1 MRLTRTVAIAAIG
14 LMSAAGIA
22 ACSSSGSKA
31 GTNKAVTVLNIG
43 MPNATQTNNS
53 NPFLSS
59 SAGSSLGYKYMIY
72 EPLEMMNPVRPADPG
87 KPWLATKAVWNAD
100 YTQVVFTARDGVK
113 WSDGQAF
120 TAADIA
126 YTFTLM
132 QQKPALNPQALN
144 ISGATSS
151 GNTATITFAESQFV
165 NVFKVLQ
172 SFIVPQHIWS
182 KMADPTTDTNQK
194 PVGTGPY
201 TLKSF
206 TPQTI
211 VLDERS
217 GYWQT
222 APKVTE
228 LRYTSY
234 SGNDTQ
240 TTALVN
246 GESEWSFVFIPNA
259 KTIYAAKD
267 PHYKLWFPPTL
278 GIHGLWFNTTKAPLN
293 DPILRR
299 AIGMVINKDDIFN
312 QGESGYFY
320 PEVTNI
326 TGIPTPAGTSF
337 IDPQYA
343 NKNVTVDVAG
353 AKALLTSNGY
363 TFSGNTLKGKD
374 GKPVTFTLSDPSGW
388 SDYQTDLAIIADN
401 VSKIGI
407 TAKVDKAD
415 EQAWT
420 KNVDTGSFDA
430 VLHWT
435 NGGATPYDLYQNIM
449 DGAAGAVQPE
459 GTGGSSGN
467 YGRFNNADATAALKA
482 YRTAADDASRTAAM
496 NTLEQIFVNQ
506 EPMVP
511 LMAANA
517 GGEYSTQHWTGW
529 PDDSNP
535 YSPAQPTLPNSLD
548 IVLHLVPATS

>member
-1 MRLTRTVAIAAIG
+1 MRVTRSVALAAIG
-14 LMSAAGIA
+14 VLAAAGLA
-22 ACSSSGSKA
+22 ACGSGSKA
-31 GTNKAVTVLNIG
+31 STAGTSSTTVLNIG
-43 MPNATQTNNS
+43 MPNSTQTNNS

-72 EPLEMMNPVRPADPG
+72 EPIAMMNPVRPADPG
-87 KPWLATKAVWNAD
+87 KPWLATKWSWNTD
-100 YTQVVFTARDGVK
+100 YTQITITARDGVK

-120 TAADIA
+120 SAADIA
-126 YTFTLM
+126 YTFQLM
-132 QQKPALNPQALN
+132 KKFPALNLQSLAV
-144 ISGATSS
+144 SDATST
-151 GNTATITFAESQFV
+151 GNTATISFSQSQFV

-172 SFIVPQHIWS
+172 TFVVPQHIWS
-182 KMADPTTDTNQK
+182 TIANPATDTNQK

-211 VLDERS
+211 ILDERDS
-217 GYWQT
+217 YWQT
-222 APKVTE
+222 LPKVKE

-259 KTIYAAKD
+259 KTVYAGKD
-267 PHYKLWFPPTL
+267 THYKLWFPPTL

-293 DPILRR
+293 NPILRR
-299 AIGMVINKDDIFN
+299 AIGMVINREDIFN

-320 PEVTNI
+320 PQVTNI

-337 IDPQYA
+337 IASQYA
-343 NKNVTVDVAG
+343 SQNVTVDVAG
-353 AKALLTSNGY
+353 AKTLLTSNGY
-363 TFSGNTLKGKD
+363 TYDGSTLKDSNGKA
-374 GKPVTFTLSDPSGW
+374 VTFTLSDPSGW
-388 SDYQTDLAIIADN
+388 SDYQTDLAIIQDN
-401 VSKIGI
+401 LKAIGV

-415 EQAWT
+415 ENAWT
-420 KNVDTGSFDA
+420 KNVDTGNFDA

-449 DGAAGAVQPE
+449 DGAALKPE
-459 GTGGSSGN
+459 GTAGASGN
-467 YGRFNNADATAALKA
+467 YGRFNSPEATAAIKA
-482 YRTAADDASRTAAM
+482 YATASDEASRTAAM
-496 NTLEQIFVNQ
+496 NTIEQIFVQQ
-506 EPMVP
+506 EPIVP

-517 GGEYSTQHWTGW
+517 GGEYSTQHWVGW
-529 PDDSNP
+529 PDDANS
-535 YSPAQPTLPNSLD
+535 YAPAQPTLPNALD
-548 IVLHLVPATS
+548 IVLHLTPAS

>member
-1 MRLTRTVAIAAIG
+1 MRLTRTVAIAAVG
-14 LMSAAGIA
+14 LMATAGIA

-31 GTNKAVTVLNIG
+31 GTTKAVTVLNVS

-53 NPFLSS
+53 NPFLST
-59 SAGSSLGYKYMIY
+59 SAGASLGYRYMIY
-72 EPLEMMNPVRPADPG
+72 EPIAMMNPVRPADPG
-87 KPWLATKAVWNAD
+87 KPWLATKWAWNTD
-100 YTQVVFTARDGVK
+100 YTQLTVTARDGVK

-126 YTFTLM
+126 YTFNLM
-132 QQKPALNPQALN
+132 KAKSALNLQALA

-151 GNTATITFAESQFV
+151 GSTATITFSQSQFV

-172 SFIVPQHIWS
+172 SYIVPQHIWS
-182 KMADPTTDTNQK
+182 KMADPTTDTNQS

-201 TLKSF
+201 TVKSF

-217 GYWQT
+217 SYWQT
-222 APKVTE
+222 LPKVKE

-234 SGNDTQ
+234 SGNDTE

-246 GESEWSFVFIPNA
+246 GETEWSFVFIPNA

-267 PHYKLWFPPTL
+267 SHYKLWFPPTL

-293 DPILRR
+293 NPILRR

-337 IDPQYA
+337 IASQFA
-343 NKNVTVDVAG
+343 SQTVKVDVAG

-363 TFSGNTLKGKD
+363 TYAGDTLKGPD
-374 GKPVTFTLSDPSGW
+374 GKAVSFTLSDPSGW
-388 SDYQTDLAIIADN
+388 SDYQTDLAIISDN
-401 VSKIGI
+401 LKQIGI

-415 EQAWT
+415 EAAWT
-420 KNVDTGSFDA
+420 KNVDTGNFDA

-449 DGAAGAVQPE
+449 DDSQMKAV
-459 GTGGSSGN
+459 GSGGSSGD
-467 YGRFNNADATAALKA
+467 YGRFQNADATAAVKA
-482 YRTAADDASRTAAM
+482 YATATDDASRTAAM
-496 NTLEQIFVNQ
+496 TTLEQIFVAQ
-506 EPMVP
+506 QPIVP

-517 GGEYSTQHWTGW
+517 GGEYSTLHWKGW

-535 YSPAQPTLPNSLD
+535 YAPAQPTLPNSLD
-548 IVLHLVPATS
+548 IVLHLTPAS